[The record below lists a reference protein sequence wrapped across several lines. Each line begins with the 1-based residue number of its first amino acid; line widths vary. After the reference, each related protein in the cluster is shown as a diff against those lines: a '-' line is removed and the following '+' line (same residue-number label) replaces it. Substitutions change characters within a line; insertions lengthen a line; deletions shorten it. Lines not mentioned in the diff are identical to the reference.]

1 MTNGRPLQYDSDKA
15 LDAAMHLFWS
25 KGYEATSMQD
35 LLAAM
40 GLSKSSLYQGFGGKK
55 ELFIRCID
63 RYRNNMS
70 GVLAGLLGKAP
81 SGRIFI
87 EKLLVNFAVEAR
99 QPEHLR
105 RGCLLMNT
113 ATEFAQKDSEV
124 AEQVAAGF
132 KRLREALE
140 AAVLRG
146 QQEGDISPVQDAGV
160 LSDYLVCS
168 IGGITT
174 VVKGGADERRVKE
187 IVCVIMKALT

>member
-1 MTNGRPLQYDSDKA
+1 
-15 LDAAMHLFWS
+15 
-25 KGYEATSMQD
+25 MQD

-55 ELFIRCID
+55 ELFIRCIS

-70 GVLAGLLGKAP
+70 EVLAGLLGKAQ
-81 SGRIFI
+81 SGRFFI
-87 EKLLVNFAVEAR
+87 EKLLINFAIEAR

-113 ATEFAQKDSEV
+113 ATEFAQKDCQV
-124 AEQVAAGF
+124 AEQVTAGF
-132 KRLREALE
+132 ERLREALQ

-160 LSDYLVCS
+160 LSDYLICS

-174 VVKGGADERRVKE
+174 VVKGGADEKRVKE
-187 IVCVIMKALT
+187 IVDVIMKALT